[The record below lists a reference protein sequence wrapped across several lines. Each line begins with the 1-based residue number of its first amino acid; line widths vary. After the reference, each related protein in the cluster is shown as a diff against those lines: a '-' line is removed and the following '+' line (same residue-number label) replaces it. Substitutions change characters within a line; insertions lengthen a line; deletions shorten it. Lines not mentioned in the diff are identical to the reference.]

1 MSNQESN
8 SKRIAKNTL
17 LLYFRMIL
25 IMVVSLYT
33 SRIILNELGVEDFGI
48 YNLVAGVVILFSFLS
63 NAMIT
68 ATQRYLSIAIGKKDE
83 KYIQAVFSTSLLS
96 HFFLFFFIFLAAET
110 IGLWLINAKLEI
122 PADRMS
128 ATNFVYQLAIL
139 TTCVNIIRIPYN
151 ASIIA
156 NERMSFFAYVSIV
169 ETFLKLAVVWA
180 LAITPG
186 DKLVIYSFLLLLV
199 AIVIDI
205 AYWYYCQRFL
215 LANKFYLK
223 TNKKLFVELTSFS
236 VWNLFGGLADIGY
249 KQGTNIILNLFW
261 GVSIN
266 AVLGITNQIRNALVP
281 FIGNLQLAVNPQ
293 MVKSYALGD
302 YEYFKI
308 LVYRISKYS
317 YFLMLI
323 IVFPIIFNIDLIL
336 ELWLKNPPEH
346 TAIFAI
352 LTSVYCLVDSL
363 TGPLWAAMQA
373 GGKIK
378 RFQIVTGICLLLNLP
393 VSYLFLMYGY
403 APSVV
408 LIIQIVITGFTVGV
422 RVLFVKYYLQFSIR
436 NYVREVIFPIV
447 FVTALSLPIA
457 LYIYAETGGYYR
469 LLLFILFVPM
479 MCYIIYVCGTCK
491 SEKEMVMR
499 SIRTKFLKRKQ

>member
-96 HFFLFFFIFLAAET
+96 HFFLIFFIFLAAET

-393 VSYLFLMYGY
+393 VSYLFLLYGY

>member
-96 HFFLFFFIFLAAET
+96 HFFLIFFIFLAAET

-205 AYWYYCQRFL
+205 IVSGF
-215 LANKFYLK
+215 
-223 TNKKLFVELTSFS
+223 
-236 VWNLFGGLADIGY
+236 
-249 KQGTNIILNLFW
+249 FW
-261 GVSIN
+261 LIN
-266 AVLGITNQIRNALVP
+266 
-281 FIGNLQLAVNPQ
+281 FI
-293 MVKSYALGD
+293 
-302 YEYFKI
+302 
-308 LVYRISKYS
+308 
-317 YFLMLI
+317 
-323 IVFPIIFNIDLIL
+323 
-336 ELWLKNPPEH
+336 
-346 TAIFAI
+346 
-352 LTSVYCLVDSL
+352 
-363 TGPLWAAMQA
+363 
-373 GGKIK
+373 
-378 RFQIVTGICLLLNLP
+378 
-393 VSYLFLMYGY
+393 
-403 APSVV
+403 
-408 LIIQIVITGFTVGV
+408 
-422 RVLFVKYYLQFSIR
+422 
-436 NYVREVIFPIV
+436 
-447 FVTALSLPIA
+447 
-457 LYIYAETGGYYR
+457 
-469 LLLFILFVPM
+469 
-479 MCYIIYVCGTCK
+479 
-491 SEKEMVMR
+491 
-499 SIRTKFLKRKQ
+499 

>member
-96 HFFLFFFIFLAAET
+96 HFFLIFFIFLAAET

-139 TTCVNIIRIPYN
+139 TTCVNIIRIPYD

>member
-96 HFFLFFFIFLAAET
+96 HFFLIFFIFLAAET

-236 VWNLFGGLADIGY
+236 VWNLLGGLADIGY

>member
-68 ATQRYLSIAIGKKDE
+68 ATQRYLSIAIVKKDE

-96 HFFLFFFIFLAAET
+96 HFFLIFFIFLAAET

>member
-96 HFFLFFFIFLAAET
+96 HFFLIFFIFLAAET

-223 TNKKLFVELTSFS
+223 TNKKLFVKLTSFS

>member
-63 NAMIT
+63 NVMIT

-96 HFFLFFFIFLAAET
+96 HFFLIFFIFLAAET

>member
-96 HFFLFFFIFLAAET
+96 HFFLIFFIFLAAET

-205 AYWYYCQRFL
+205 VYWYYCQRFL

>member
-96 HFFLFFFIFLAAET
+96 HFFLIFFIFLAAET

-236 VWNLFGGLADIGY
+236 VWNLFGGWADIGY

>member
-96 HFFLFFFIFLAAET
+96 HFFLIFFVFLAAET

>member
-1 MSNQESN
+1 MSNQELN

-96 HFFLFFFIFLAAET
+96 HFFLIFFIFLAAET

>member
-96 HFFLFFFIFLAAET
+96 HFFLIFFIFLAAET

-346 TAIFAI
+346 AAIFAI

-363 TGPLWAAMQA
+363 TGPLWEAMQA

>member
-96 HFFLFFFIFLAAET
+96 HFFLIFFIFLAAET

-336 ELWLKNPPEH
+336 ELWLKNPPKH

-373 GGKIK
+373 SGKIK
-378 RFQIVTGICLLLNLP
+378 RFQMVTGICLLLNLP

>member
-96 HFFLFFFIFLAAET
+96 HFFLIFFIFLAAET

-447 FVTALSLPIA
+447 FVTVLSLPIA

>member
-1 MSNQESN
+1 M
-8 SKRIAKNTL
+8 
-17 LLYFRMIL
+17 
-25 IMVVSLYT
+25 
-33 SRIILNELGVEDFGI
+33 
-48 YNLVAGVVILFSFLS
+48 
-63 NAMIT
+63 
-68 ATQRYLSIAIGKKDE
+68 
-83 KYIQAVFSTSLLS
+83 
-96 HFFLFFFIFLAAET
+96 
-110 IGLWLINAKLEI
+110 
-122 PADRMS
+122 
-128 ATNFVYQLAIL
+128 
-139 TTCVNIIRIPYN
+139 
-151 ASIIA
+151 
-156 NERMSFFAYVSIV
+156 

>member
-1 MSNQESN
+1 
-8 SKRIAKNTL
+8 
-17 LLYFRMIL
+17 
-25 IMVVSLYT
+25 MVVSLYT

-96 HFFLFFFIFLAAET
+96 HFFLIFFIFLAAET

-266 AVLGITNQIRNALVP
+266 AVLGITNQIRNALIP

>member
-96 HFFLFFFIFLAAET
+96 HFFLIFFVFLAAET

-336 ELWLKNPPEH
+336 ELWLKNPPKH

-378 RFQIVTGICLLLNLP
+378 RFQMVTGICLLLNLP

>member
-96 HFFLFFFIFLAAET
+96 HFFLIFFIFLAAET

-293 MVKSYALGD
+293 MVKSHALGD

>member
-33 SRIILNELGVEDFGI
+33 SKIILNELGVEDFGI

-96 HFFLFFFIFLAAET
+96 HFFLIFFIFLAAET

-139 TTCVNIIRIPYN
+139 TTCVNIICIPYN

>member
-96 HFFLFFFIFLAAET
+96 HFFLIFFIFLAAET

-436 NYVREVIFPIV
+436 NYVRKVIFPIV

>member
-96 HFFLFFFIFLAAET
+96 HFFLIFFIFLAAET

-156 NERMSFFAYVSIV
+156 NERMFFFAYVSIV

-346 TAIFAI
+346 TAIFAM

-447 FVTALSLPIA
+447 FVTVLSLPIA
-457 LYIYAETGGYYR
+457 LYIYAGTGGYYR
-469 LLLFILFVPM
+469 LLLFILFVPI
-479 MCYIIYVCGTCK
+479 MCCIIYVCGTCK
-491 SEKEMVMR
+491 NEKEMVMR
-499 SIRTKFLKRKQ
+499 TIRTKFLKRKQ

>member
-96 HFFLFFFIFLAAET
+96 HFFLIFFIFLAAET

-363 TGPLWAAMQA
+363 TGSLWAAMQA

>member
-96 HFFLFFFIFLAAET
+96 HFFLIFFIFLAAET

-223 TNKKLFVELTSFS
+223 TKKKLFVELTSFS

>member
-96 HFFLFFFIFLAAET
+96 HFFLIFFIFLAAET

-261 GVSIN
+261 GVLIN

>member
-96 HFFLFFFIFLAAET
+96 HFFLIFFIFLAAET

-169 ETFLKLAVVWA
+169 KTFLKLAVVWA

>member
-96 HFFLFFFIFLAAET
+96 HFFLIFFIFLAAET

-186 DKLVIYSFLLLLV
+186 DKLVICSFLLLLV

>member
-96 HFFLFFFIFLAAET
+96 HFFLIFFIFLAAET

-336 ELWLKNPPEH
+336 ELWLKNPPKH

-378 RFQIVTGICLLLNLP
+378 RFQMVTGICLLLNLP

-457 LYIYAETGGYYR
+457 LYIYAET
-469 LLLFILFVPM
+469 
-479 MCYIIYVCGTCK
+479 
-491 SEKEMVMR
+491 
-499 SIRTKFLKRKQ
+499 

>member
-96 HFFLFFFIFLAAET
+96 HFFLIFFIFLAAET

-317 YFLMLI
+317 YFLIMI

-346 TAIFAI
+346 TAIFAM

-447 FVTALSLPIA
+447 FVTVLSLPIA
-457 LYIYAETGGYYR
+457 LYIYAGTGGYYR
-469 LLLFILFVPM
+469 LLLFILFVPI
-479 MCYIIYVCGTCK
+479 MCCIIYVCGTCK
-491 SEKEMVMR
+491 NEKEMVMR
-499 SIRTKFLKRKQ
+499 TIRTKFLKRKQ

>member
-33 SRIILNELGVEDFGI
+33 SKIILNELGVEDFGI

-96 HFFLFFFIFLAAET
+96 HFFLIFFIFLAAET

-336 ELWLKNPPEH
+336 ELWLKNPPKH

-378 RFQIVTGICLLLNLP
+378 RFQMVTGICLLLNLP

>member
-96 HFFLFFFIFLAAET
+96 HFFLIFFIFLAAET

-223 TNKKLFVELTSFS
+223 TNKKFFVELTSFS

-249 KQGTNIILNLFW
+249 KQGINIILNLFW

>member
-17 LLYFRMIL
+17 LLSFRMIL

-96 HFFLFFFIFLAAET
+96 HFFLIFFIFLAAET

>member
-96 HFFLFFFIFLAAET
+96 HFFLIFFIFLAAET

-499 SIRTKFLKRKQ
+499 SIRHNF

>member
-96 HFFLFFFIFLAAET
+96 HFFLIFFIFLAAET

-346 TAIFAI
+346 TAIFAM

-447 FVTALSLPIA
+447 FVTVLSLPIA

>member
-1 MSNQESN
+1 
-8 SKRIAKNTL
+8 
-17 LLYFRMIL
+17 
-25 IMVVSLYT
+25 
-33 SRIILNELGVEDFGI
+33 
-48 YNLVAGVVILFSFLS
+48 
-63 NAMIT
+63 MIT

-96 HFFLFFFIFLAAET
+96 HFFLIFFIFLAAET

>member
-96 HFFLFFFIFLAAET
+96 HFFLIFFIFLAAET

-266 AVLGITNQIRNALVP
+266 AVLGNQIRNALVP

>member
-25 IMVVSLYT
+25 IMVVFLYT

-96 HFFLFFFIFLAAET
+96 HFFLIFFIFLAAET